1 MTFRQIREAI
11 MTDLPAIMPVTATT
25 REMIQAWVF
34 ATALAK
40 QWDAT
45 LPYIEQH
52 RLHPWTHNK
61 ATQKAIESYRITSV
75 Q

>member
-1 MTFRQIREAI
+1 MAKI
-11 MTDLPAIMPVTATT
+11 PAIMPVTDTI
-25 REMIQAWVF
+25 REMIQAWFFV
-34 ATALAK
+34 TALAK

-52 RLHPWTHNK
+52 RLHLWTHNK
-61 ATQKAIESYRITSV
+61 AIQKAIESYRITSV